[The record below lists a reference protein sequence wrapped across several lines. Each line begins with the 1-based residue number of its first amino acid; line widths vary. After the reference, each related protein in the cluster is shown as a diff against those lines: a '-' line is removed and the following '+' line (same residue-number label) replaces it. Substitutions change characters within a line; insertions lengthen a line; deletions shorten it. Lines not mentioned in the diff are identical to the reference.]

1 MAIKKRVP
9 LKSKPSKTSILDRAT
24 PVSELD
30 LVITALIYGR
40 SGSGKTTILGTFPKP
55 ILVIDIGE
63 RGTDSLSST
72 DDIDV
77 IHVADWQELEE
88 IYWALKDGTKY
99 KTIGIDA
106 VHSMQNHAI
115 QEARELSNKKDKDMT
130 SQRDMGQATGL
141 MNTWNY
147 NFRDLRDDGINVVFL
162 AHDRLREVDVDEGV
176 ESITPEVGPNVMP
189 NVGKTL
195 MGAVNII
202 GYTYVRESIVG
213 KKVPGKKA
221 EKKKEY
227 CLLLG
232 ANAVYNTKVRSP
244 KENVTPE
251 FIVDPTYDKL
261 VAVIKGESTP
271 ATTATKRRVIKRT
284 ITK

>member
-1 MAIKKRVP
+1 MAIRKKVS
-9 LKSKPSKTSILDRAT
+9 SKSILSNAK
-24 PVSELD
+24 PVSKLE
-30 LVITALIYGR
+30 LVITALLYGR
-40 SGSGKTTILGTFPKP
+40 SGSGKTTIAGTFPKP
-55 ILVIDIGE
+55 ILFLDIGE
-63 RGTDSLSST
+63 RGTDSLANQEG
-72 DDIDV
+72 IDV
-77 IHVADWQELEE
+77 LTVNNWSELEE
-88 IYWALKDGTKY
+88 IYWALKDGTHY
-99 KTIGIDA
+99 KTVVIDA
-106 VHSMQNHAI
+106 VHTMQGLSI
-115 QEARELSNKKDKDMT
+115 QEARDIAGKKDKDMT

-147 NFRDLRDDGINVVFL
+147 NYRDLRDDGINVVFL
-162 AHDRLREVDVDEGV
+162 AHDRLREADTDDGV

-202 GYTYVRESIVG
+202 GYTYVRESVVG
-213 KKVPGKKA
+213 KKIPGKKA
-221 EKKKEY
+221 EKKAEY

-261 VAVIKGESTP
+261 VSVIKGESSPKAASTV
-271 ATTATKRRVIKRT
+271 KRRIIRK
-284 ITK
+284 

>member
-1 MAIKKRVP
+1 MPIKK
-9 LKSKPSKTSILDRAT
+9 KAPSKSILSKAK
-24 PVSELD
+24 PVSELE
-30 LVITALIYGR
+30 LVITCLLYGR
-40 SGSGKTTILGTFPKP
+40 SGSGKTTIAGTFPKP
-55 ILVIDIGE
+55 MLILDIGE
-63 RGTDSLSST
+63 RGTDSLANQEG
-72 DDIDV
+72 IDV
-77 IHVADWQELEE
+77 LTVNNWSELEE
-88 IYWALKDGTKY
+88 IYWALKDGTHY
-99 KTIGIDA
+99 KTVVIDA
-106 VHSMQNHAI
+106 VHTMQGLSI
-115 QEARELSNKKDKDMT
+115 QEARDIGGKKDKDMT

-147 NFRDLRDDGINVVFL
+147 NYRDLRDDGINVVFL
-162 AHDRLREVDVDEGV
+162 AHDRLREVDTDDGV

-213 KKVPGKKA
+213 KKIPGKKA
-221 EKKKEY
+221 EKKTEY

-261 VAVIKGESTP
+261 VSVIKGESSPKAAPTV
-271 ATTATKRRVIKRT
+271 KRRIIRK
-284 ITK
+284 